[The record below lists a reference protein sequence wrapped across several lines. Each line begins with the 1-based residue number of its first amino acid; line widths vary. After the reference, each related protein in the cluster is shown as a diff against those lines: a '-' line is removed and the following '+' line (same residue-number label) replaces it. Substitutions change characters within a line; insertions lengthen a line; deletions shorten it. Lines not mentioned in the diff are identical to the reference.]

1 MNMGPESVCQ
11 EVPEPSRL
19 AGQSPKTA
27 FIGIAGIAAMPVV
40 PRIPSIPAVP
50 RIPSMP
56 RAFVLSADCWLR
68 AGNPLVRRSV
78 KLRQAANPHGHIQR
92 RTLHFFRKYISF
104 LSVSNPAGTPTG
116 SLFSQL
122 HAEGYIF
129 MPPMASSSASACVCR
144 CVWAVPSRIACARSA
159 VTASP

>member
-19 AGQSPKTA
+19 TGQSPKTA
-27 FIGIAGIAAMPVV
+27 FISPKTPFIGIAGIAW
-40 PRIPSIPAVP
+40 VP

-56 RAFVLSADCWLR
+56 RAFVLSAGCWLR

-78 KLRQAANPHGHIQR
+78 KIRQAANPYGHIQR
-92 RTLHFFRKYISF
+92 RTLRFFRKYINF
-104 LSVSNPAGTPTG
+104 LHVSNPAGTPTG

-129 MPPMASSSASACVCR
+129 MPPMASSSAIACVCR
-144 CVWAVPSRIACARSA
+144 CVWAVPSRIACARAA